1 MKKGFTIV
9 ELLMAIGIVA
19 ILLGLITTAA
29 SQSVKSSRTS
39 RADALCTMV
48 QAGLAT
54 YYAQKAEWPQPL
66 GGKVKSGSLS
76 QSNDEGVNDSTD
88 PDKYVLSASEV
99 RSMVKALVDETKDG
113 NPLMDISALFVSR
126 DPGESGGKGNGLDFM
141 SAIKGTKYS
150 KRKMTTSEMYFGYP
164 DPGSG
169 RFRRFKMVYSIAADQ
184 LTVMRQ

>member
-54 YYAQKAEWPQPL
+54 YYAQKAEWP
-66 GGKVKSGSLS
+66 
-76 QSNDEGVNDSTD
+76 
-88 PDKYVLSASEV
+88 
-99 RSMVKALVDETKDG
+99 
-113 NPLMDISALFVSR
+113 
-126 DPGESGGKGNGLDFM
+126 
-141 SAIKGTKYS
+141 
-150 KRKMTTSEMYFGYP
+150 
-164 DPGSG
+164 
-169 RFRRFKMVYSIAADQ
+169 
-184 LTVMRQ
+184 